1 MQNYVIAVANQKGG
15 VGKTTTAINLAACLA
30 ERRHRVLLIDLDPQ
44 ANATSGLGIAPQPG
58 NSMYEVLLGHG
69 LLIDKIQATRMDRLF
84 IVPSEVDLAGAEID
98 IARVDRYLHRF
109 KESLDPLLALQ
120 QYDFVLVDCPPS
132 LGILTMNVLTA
143 VHSVLIPLQCEYY
156 ALEGLSVMTRL
167 IDQVK
172 QSGANPELKL
182 EGIVMTMYDPR
193 TNLAQQVVSEVR
205 QHFGDKVYDT
215 MISRNI
221 RISEAPSHGLPVVL
235 YDKKST
241 GAEAYRQ
248 LAKEFLRRRKPGAH
262 TPALTMT
269 ESSPIADPTPAGG
282 ASAVPPG

>member
-120 QYDFVLVDCPPS
+120 QYDYVLVDCPPS

-143 VHSVLIPLQCEYY
+143 VQSVLIPLQCEYY

-167 IDQVK
+167 IDQVR

-235 YDKKST
+235 YDEKST

-269 ESSPIADPTPAGG
+269 ASSPIADPTPAGG
-282 ASAVPPG
+282 ASAVPPS

>member
-143 VHSVLIPLQCEYY
+143 VQSVLIPLQCEYY

-167 IDQVK
+167 IDQVR

-235 YDKKST
+235 YDEKST

-269 ESSPIADPTPAGG
+269 ASSPIADPTPAGG
-282 ASAVPPG
+282 ASAVPPS